1 MRSYNYFLYRRL
13 MKTIFHILMILMIS
27 SKFYDRTTISRD
39 YPIVAAESHESHI
52 ILTEKISP
60 TQYSIFFY
68 DLSGAEV
75 QVVRHT
81 SLIIGS
87 SCSSNTLDHYS
98 IAIDPPINLALKF
111 LNESQHSLFYTSI
124 IANNIMLVAL

>member
-1 MRSYNYFLYRRL
+1 

-27 SKFYDRTTISRD
+27 SKFYDRATISRD

-52 ILTEKISP
+52 LLTEKISP
-60 TQYSIFFY
+60 TNYSIFFY
-68 DLSGAEV
+68 DLNGAEV

-87 SCSSNTLDHYS
+87 SCSSNSLDHYS
-98 IAIDPPINLALKF
+98 LAINPPMNLPIKF

-124 IANNIMLVAL
+124 IADNIILVVL